1 LVEENC
7 YSDGKCK
14 CIGSYMDDGTCSTFG
29 HSQLA
34 FFGTILLRESGKT
47 RSASFQVI
55 AIVLLK
61 TSSCK
66 DKALE
71 RGNLILQDDNPSGL

>member
-1 LVEENC
+1 MVKENC

-34 FFGTILLRESGKT
+34 FLVLFCSERVEK
-47 RSASFQVI
+47 RSLQV
-55 AIVLLK
+55 LSNSYSTLK
-61 TSSCK
+61 TSSYK